1 MSLEEIDRQVEEKLA
16 SMIAS
21 REYAR
26 VLKNTEAKYY
36 GLERRNIECIP
47 GGLPTLSTVE
57 SRLNKVEFIRSE
69 VSYE

>member
-1 MSLEEIDRQVEEKLA
+1 
-16 SMIAS
+16 MIAS